1 MIGAAASTLS
11 TAGSKGVRYIVKERR
26 CAASNERWIQ
36 LWSCIYVLL
45 PSEQHL
51 NVSISHHR
59 RLACAHL
66 EPAMSSIGPQIPTHL
81 LTASANDNSD
91 DDDDYTPALPPDL
104 AAARAKAGPSL
115 PQSKDTSGSPPHVLT
130 ASNTNKQRIHGPSL
144 RGVGQSVTPRRLP
157 SLSRPDSDSDSSDD
171 SEVGPQPL
179 PSSTRPQPEK
189 TAVQEFIEREERRR
203 KNIEEASRP
212 KKLEREEWMIVP
224 PKSGDLLGCE

>member
-1 MIGAAASTLS
+1 
-11 TAGSKGVRYIVKERR
+11 
-26 CAASNERWIQ
+26 
-36 LWSCIYVLL
+36 
-45 PSEQHL
+45 
-51 NVSISHHR
+51 
-59 RLACAHL
+59 
-66 EPAMSSIGPQIPTHL
+66 MSSIGPQIPTHL